1 MVRERTKKKE
11 TRRRGHPLESR
22 NGRSDQSASF
32 LVLIE
37 AVESKL
43 TGIVLLIVRLEGE
56 SSEVERKWRQLRERR
71 TATKIGWWSL
81 GLKIPVAKNEL

>member
-43 TGIVLLIVRLEGE
+43 TGIVLLIVR
-56 SSEVERKWRQLRERR
+56 WRERAAR
-71 TATKIGWWSL
+71 S
-81 GLKIPVAKNEL
+81 NESGGS